1 MLTLD
6 LPPHIEQAIIHQAQA
21 QGVSINEL
29 ITRWAKQDD
38 VLLTDFFKTTPKIA
52 AFENTDP
59 VAYQRE
65 MRDEWD

>member
-6 LPPHIEQAIIHQAQA
+6 LPPHIEQAIIHQA

-38 VLLTDFFKTTPKIA
+38 VLLTDFFKTTSQIA

-59 VAYQRE
+59 VAYQRA
-65 MRDEWD
+65 MRDE